1 MVLSLSLIALSPLH
15 PHFMDS
21 FFASIQ
27 NNPLTDFTILLLVTL
42 TLPPL
47 FERLRLPGLVGL
59 LFAGV
64 VLGQDGLGWLS
75 GESES
80 IKLFSDIGKIYLMF
94 VAGLEIDLSE
104 FRRNRNRSLLYGF
117 LTFLIPLITGT
128 IVGRS
133 FGFPWNG
140 SVLLG
145 SLFASHTLLGY
156 PIVQRLGVVRNEA
169 VMVTIGATIFT
180 DIAALL
186 VLAVCISIHAGSFSA
201 LGLVGQLVA
210 IVVYSFVILVGLD
223 WAGKEYFRR
232 TGDEQGNQFLFVL
245 LAVFLASVG
254 AQMINVDKIVGAF
267 LAGLAVN
274 DAVGNGPVK
283 EKVEFMGTTLFIP
296 FFFVG
301 IGLLL
306 NVPTFIDTL
315 QNYLPLVLAIVGGLI
330 LSKGLAALLA
340 QLKLNYTWVEGLT
353 MWSLSM
359 PQVAATLAAAVAGYQ
374 AINVNGDRL
383 VSETV
388 LNAVIV
394 LMLVTSIL
402 GPVLTARFA
411 PKIAHPHILANLDKD
426 EVIPDHLLPG
436 ALVRVTSP
444 PMPNSFT
451 ALIPIQNPQSLPYLL
466 EMGGLIAR
474 HEAGKVVPLA
484 IAKAPVHMDDP
495 ALNLRI
501 QKNQALLDE
510 AIAITKTLNIAA
522 SSSLR
527 IDDDVA
533 RAISRTAREK
543 DADLIIMGWNERSLG
558 LRAKLFGSTID
569 SVFWSAHCPVA
580 VMRLLGDPR
589 SFRRILLPVKNLT
602 PQALELFQF
611 TQLLAETNDA
621 IITLLHICPHLT
633 PPSQIQDFKAELAEF
648 LARSH
653 ANIHYPVKVI
663 CHDDTA
669 KVLIRAANAFDLV
682 VLRSFRRRSVGG
694 VALSEITDQILREIN
709 SSFVLFGEPHS

>member
-1 MVLSLSLIALSPLH
+1 
-15 PHFMDS
+15 MDG
-21 FFASIQ
+21 FFASIP

-42 TLPPL
+42 ALPPL
-47 FERLRLPGLVGL
+47 FERLNLPGLVGL

-64 VLGQDGLGWLS
+64 VLGQDGLAWLS
-75 GESES
+75 GDSES
-80 IKLFSDIGKIYLMF
+80 IKLLSDIGKIYLMF
-94 VAGLEIDLSE
+94 VAGLEIDLKE
-104 FRRNRNRSLLYGF
+104 FRRHRNRSLLYGC
-117 LTFLIPLITGT
+117 LTFLVPLLMGIA
-128 IVGRS
+128 VGRG
-133 FGFPWNG
+133 FGLGWNG

-180 DIAALL
+180 DISALL
-186 VLAVCISIHAGSFSA
+186 VLAVCIAIHSGSFSA
-201 LGLVGQLVA
+201 LSLVVQLVA
-210 IVVYSFVILVGLD
+210 IAVYSFVVLVGLD

-232 TGDEQGNQFLFVL
+232 TGDEQSNQFLFVL

-274 DAVGNGPVK
+274 DAVGEGPVK
-283 EKVEFMGTTLFIP
+283 EKVEFMGSTLFIP

-301 IGLLL
+301 MGLL
-306 NVPTFIDTL
+306 IDIPAFMTTL
-315 QNYLPLVLAIVGGLI
+315 RDYFPLVLAIVGGLI
-330 LSKGLAALLA
+330 LSKGLAAFLA
-340 QLKLNYTWVEGLT
+340 KLKLGYTWAEGLT
-353 MWSLSM
+353 MWSLSL

-374 AINVNGDRL
+374 AVNPNGDRL
-383 VSETV
+383 VSETI
-388 LNAVIV
+388 LNAIIV

-402 GPVLTARFA
+402 GPVLTAQFA
-411 PKIAHPHILANLDKD
+411 PKIAP
-426 EVIPDHLLPG
+426 
-436 ALVRVTSP
+436 
-444 PMPNSFT
+444 PNSLADLEDAPSFPDESSPHLPVETLSQPDSKPFT
-451 ALIPIQNPQSLPYLL
+451 VLVPIQNPQTLPYLL
-466 EMGGLIAR
+466 EMGSLISR
-474 HEAGKVVPLA
+474 HESGKVVPLA
-484 IAKAPVHMDDP
+484 IVKAPVHMDDP
-495 ALNLRI
+495 ALNNRLK
-501 QKNQALLDE
+501 KNQALLDR
-510 AIAITKTLNIAA
+510 AIGITESLKVAA

-543 DADLIIMGWNERSLG
+543 NADLIIMGWSEQSLG

-569 SVFWSAHCPVA
+569 SVFWSAHCPVT
-580 VMRLLGDPR
+580 VMRLLADPR
-589 SFRRILLPVKNLT
+589 SFRRILFPVKNLT

-621 IITLLHICPHLT
+621 IITLLHVCPYLT
-633 PPSQIQDFKAELAEF
+633 PGGQVRDFKEELAEF
-648 LARSH
+648 LVQSNAS
-653 ANIHYPVKVI
+653 IHYPVKVV
-663 CHDDTA
+663 CHDDAA
-669 KVLIRAANAFDLV
+669 KVLIRASNAFDLV